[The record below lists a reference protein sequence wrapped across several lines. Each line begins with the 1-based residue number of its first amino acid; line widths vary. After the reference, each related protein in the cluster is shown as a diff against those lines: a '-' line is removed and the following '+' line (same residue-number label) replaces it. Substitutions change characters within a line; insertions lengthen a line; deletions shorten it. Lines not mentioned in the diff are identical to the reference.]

1 MDTLLPSIRLHG
13 GLHPRR
19 GVALAQAAEHAGFD
33 TVWFAEN
40 PFNRGILPTA
50 AACAVATTRIK
61 IGAGVFNPY
70 SRHPSAIA
78 MDIGALDELADGRAR
93 LGMGSGIGSAIE
105 RMGFAYDRPLTTLRE
120 AIRIVR
126 ALLRGD
132 TVTFAGEV
140 FELAKLKLDYQTRAD
155 IPIYMAARGDKS
167 LRTAGELA
175 DGVILSNMCT
185 RSFAARS
192 VALIRS
198 ARGAAAG
205 AAAFGVVQYLPCV
218 VRSDPLEAMPIA
230 KRQIAAML
238 PNYWRLGARL
248 PDARAA
254 LIDGSGLTEGEI
266 AAAVGRLEAGEAAEQ
281 ALDDRYVAAYAI
293 AGTAADCRRQ
303 AAAYAG
309 AGVTELALSFDGPE
323 AEVDIAAI
331 GSAFRA

>member
-1 MDTLLPSIRLHG
+1 MARALPSIRLHG

-19 GVALAQAAEHAGFD
+19 AVALAQAAEQAGFD

-132 TVTFAGEV
+132 TVTLAGEV
-140 FELAKLKLDYQTRAD
+140 FKLAKLKLDYQARGD
-155 IPIYMAARGDKS
+155 IPIFMAARGDKS
-167 LRTAGELA
+167 LCTAGELA

-205 AAAFGVVQYLPCV
+205 TAAFGVVQYLPCV
-218 VRSDPLEAMPIA
+218 VRSDPLEAMRIA
-230 KRQIAAML
+230 KRQIAPML

-266 AAAVGRLEAGEAAEQ
+266 AGAAGRLEAGELAEQ
-281 ALDDRYVAAYAI
+281 ILDDRYVAAYAI

-303 AAAYAG
+303 AAAYAA
-309 AGVTELALSFDGPE
+309 AGVTELALSFDGPDAE
-323 AEVDIAAI
+323 ADIAAI
-331 GSAFRA
+331 GSTFRA